1 LNNLALPPTGKKI
14 LLGIT
19 GGIAAYKTAEL
30 TRILRTEGA
39 EVRVAMTEAAMQ
51 FVGALTLQALSG
63 NPVHTQLLDAQTEAG
78 MGHISLARWAD
89 LILIAPASAD
99 FIARLR
105 AGFASD
111 LLSALCLARTC
122 PLAIAP
128 AMNQAMWTHPATQEN
143 IARLTDWGVHILG
156 PGQGSLACGEEGP
169 GRMLEPSAL
178 LQHIAAISGNGALTG
193 LSVLISAGPTRE
205 PLDPVRY
212 ISNRSSGKM
221 GLAVAQAALCAGAK
235 VGLVHGPIALKPPRC
250 HEQIQ
255 VESAQ
260 EMHRAVLERAAAYDI
275 YIGTAAVADYTPMQ
289 YSSQK
294 IKKADDQL
302 SIPLI
307 RTADILAAVAQLDH
321 APFTVGFAAESEDLE
336 NYARGKLQNK
346 KLDMIAANAIGS
358 DNTGFD
364 SDTNALSIFW
374 KDGSMVLPL
383 ASKTKIAEQLINLI
397 AQRFHAKNPTQT
409 S

>member
-1 LNNLALPPTGKKI
+1 MGV
-14 LLGIT
+14 T

-30 TRILRTEGA
+30 TRLLRVEGA

-51 FVGALTLQALSG
+51 FVGALTFQALSG

-128 AMNQAMWTHPATQEN
+128 AMNQAMWKHPATQEN
-143 IARLTDWGVHILG
+143 VARLTDWGVQILG
-156 PGQGSLACGEEGP
+156 PAQGSLACGEEGP
-169 GRMLEPSAL
+169 GRMLEPSVL
-178 LQHIAAISGNGALTG
+178 LQHLAGLSGSGVLTG

-212 ISNRSSGKM
+212 LSNRSSGKM
-221 GLAVAQAALCAGAK
+221 GLAIALAALRAGAK

-275 YIGTAAVADYTPMQ
+275 YIGAAAVADYTPMQ

-294 IKKADDQL
+294 IKKTDDKL
-302 SIPLI
+302 SIPLSK
-307 RTADILAAVAQLDH
+307 TADILAAVAQI
-321 APFTVGFAAESEDLE
+321 APPPFTVGFAAESEDLE

-346 KLDMIAANAIGS
+346 KLDMIAANAIGN
-358 DNTGFD
+358 DNTGFN
-364 SDTNALSIFW
+364 SDTNALSVFW
-374 KDGSMVLPL
+374 QDGSIVLPL
-383 ASKTKIAEQLINLI
+383 ASKTRIAEQLINLI
-397 AQRFHAKNPTQT
+397 AQRFHAKNSTQT